1 MVLRSWDKFRVLHGT
16 RDVLAMCQRVVG
28 ELCQD
33 SSVGGEDKHGA
44 VQFRLPGSPFAL
56 QAGKESATIGK
67 LFAIRIFEEMNHLG
81 YDLVTSSDL
90 SRYYDQSS
98 WFFRKAVAER

>member
-1 MVLRSWDKFRVLHGT
+1 M
-16 RDVLAMCQRVVG
+16 
-28 ELCQD
+28 
-33 SSVGGEDKHGA
+33 GGEDKHGA

-81 YDLVTSSDL
+81 YDLGQYASFSMNHI
-90 SRYYDQSS
+90 SCI
-98 WFFRKAVAER
+98 F

>member
-1 MVLRSWDKFRVLHGT
+1 M
-16 RDVLAMCQRVVG
+16 
-28 ELCQD
+28 
-33 SSVGGEDKHGA
+33 GGEDKHGA

-81 YDLVTSSDL
+81 YDLG
-90 SRYYDQSS
+90 Q
-98 WFFRKAVAER
+98 

>member
-1 MVLRSWDKFRVLHGT
+1 M
-16 RDVLAMCQRVVG
+16 
-28 ELCQD
+28 
-33 SSVGGEDKHGA
+33 GGEDKHGA

-81 YDLVTSSDL
+81 YDLGQYYMPQFEYMCTVLL
-90 SRYYDQSS
+90 SCK
-98 WFFRKAVAER
+98 F